1 MFMPKWI
8 GSYQRSWFKNDL
20 IAGVTLAAFLIPAGL
35 ADASMANLPP
45 EAGLYAC
52 FAAGL
57 FFWLFSSST
66 HTVVTTTSAIS
77 LLIGASLGTV
87 AGGDISKFAAL
98 AAATALLVSVI
109 AFIAWYIR
117 AGVIINFIS
126 ESVMIGFKIG
136 IGLFLI
142 STQLPKL
149 FGFHGSHGNFMENVS
164 TIFHHLNETHL
175 ASLLLGVAALILL
188 TLGNIFL
195 KNRPI
200 SLIVLILGI
209 GASMFF
215 GLEALG
221 VKVLGTLP
229 AGIPTP
235 SLPHAGWEQFNN
247 LLPLAFAAFLLAS
260 VETAAVG
267 RMFPNSDGARFD
279 PNKEFL
285 ALGVSNAAAG
295 LMHGF
300 PVSGGTS
307 QSLVGADAKSKTL
320 LSGLIASLVI
330 AIVILFFTHWLSP
343 LPQPVLAA
351 IILMAVTSLIK
362 PSAIMHLYRVERG
375 EFIIALSVIAGVLV
389 SGLLRGIFIGVIISL
404 VLLLKRAAKPNVV
417 QLGRIPD
424 TDHFLDI
431 TQHKDLESIPD
442 TLIFSIQSS
451 LLYFNI
457 DYVRDTLSE
466 LIDKQQTQPSKVL
479 IKLSSSPYV
488 DHQSAL
494 ALAEFADTLKE
505 KGIQL
510 YVLNANENVREK
522 FVTLEL
528 DHRLGC
534 DDPDLT
540 VASVVSA
547 KLLNM

>member
-1 MFMPKWI
+1 MSHWI
-8 GSYQRSWFKNDL
+8 RSYQHSWFKNDL
-20 IAGVTLAAFLIPAGL
+20 IAGVTLAAFLIPSGL
-35 ADASMANLPP
+35 ADASLANLPP

-57 FFWLFSSST
+57 FFWFFSSST
-66 HTVVTTTSAIS
+66 HTVVTVTSAIS
-77 LLIGASLGTV
+77 LLIGASLGTI
-87 AGGDISKFAAL
+87 AGGDLSRFAAL
-98 AAATALLVSVI
+98 ASATALLVAAI

-149 FGFHGSHGNFMENVS
+149 FGFHGSHGNFMENIS
-164 TIFHHLNETHL
+164 TIFHHLNEIHP
-175 ASLLLGVAALILL
+175 ASLLLGAAALLL
-188 TLGNIFL
+188 LILGNKFL

-209 GASMFF
+209 GASMVFR
-215 GLEALG
+215 LEALG

-229 AGIPTP
+229 VGIPTP
-235 SLPHAGWEQFNN
+235 SLPDVGWEEINA

-260 VETAAVG
+260 VETAAIG
-267 RMFPNSDGARFD
+267 RMFPGKDGARFD

-295 LMHGF
+295 LVHGF

-307 QSLVGADAKSKTL
+307 QSLVNVSAKARTL
-320 LSGLIASLVI
+320 VSGLISSIVI
-330 AIVILFFTHWLSP
+330 AVVILFFTHWLAP

-362 PSAIMHLYRVERG
+362 PSAIMYLYRVERG
-375 EFIIALSVIAGVLV
+375 EFIIALSVVLGVLV

-404 VLLLKRAAKPNVV
+404 ILLLKRAAKPKVV

-424 TDHFLDI
+424 TKHFLDI
-431 TQHKDLESIPD
+431 TQHEDSRKYPGYAYL
-442 TLIFSIQSS
+442 
-451 LLYFNI
+451 
-457 DYVRDTLSE
+457 
-466 LIDKQQTQPSKVL
+466 
-479 IKLSSSPYV
+479 
-488 DHQSAL
+488 
-494 ALAEFADTLKE
+494 
-505 KGIQL
+505 
-510 YVLNANENVREK
+510 
-522 FVTLEL
+522 
-528 DHRLGC
+528 
-534 DDPDLT
+534 
-540 VASVVSA
+540 
-547 KLLNM
+547 

>member
-8 GSYQRSWFKNDL
+8 RSYQLSWFKNDM
-20 IAGVTLAAFLIPAGL
+20 IAGLTLAAFLIPAGL

-57 FFWLFSSST
+57 FFWFFSSST
-66 HTVVTTTSAIS
+66 NTVVTTTSAIS

-87 AGGDISKFAAL
+87 AGGDISKFTAL
-98 AAATALLVSVI
+98 AGATALLVSAI

-126 ESVMIGFKIG
+126 ESVMVGFKIG

-164 TIFHHLNETHL
+164 TIFHHLNEIHP

-209 GASMFF
+209 GASMVF

-267 RMFPNSDGARFD
+267 RMFPSTDGSRFD

-285 ALGVSNAAAG
+285 ALGVSNAAVG

-330 AIVILFFTHWLSP
+330 AVVILFFTHWLSP

-362 PSAIMHLYRVERG
+362 PSAIIHLYRVERG
-375 EFIIALSVIAGVLV
+375 EFIIALSVIVGVLV

-404 VLLLKRAAKPNVV
+404 VLLLKRAAKPNVI

-424 TDHFLDI
+424 TDHFSDI
-431 TQHKDLESIPD
+431 AKHTDLQTNPD
-442 TLIFSIQSS
+442 MLIFCIESG

-466 LIDKQQTQPSKVL
+466 MIGKQQQKPSKVL

-488 DHQSAL
+488 DHNSAL

-510 YVLNANENVREK
+510 YALDANENVQEK
-522 FVTLEL
+522 FVKLGL

-534 DDPDLT
+534 DDPELT
-540 VASVVSA
+540 VVRAISKNS
-547 KLLNM
+547 